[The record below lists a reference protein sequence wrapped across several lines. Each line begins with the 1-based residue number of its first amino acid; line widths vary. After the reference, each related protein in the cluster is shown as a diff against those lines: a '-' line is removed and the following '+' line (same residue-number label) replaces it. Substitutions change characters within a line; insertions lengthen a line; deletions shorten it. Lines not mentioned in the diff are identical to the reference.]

1 MSLIDKGNEIKKQ
14 KIQIMYSLV
23 FKMTYLFHLC
33 SGLQRLDV
41 FPESYPLYP
50 RSTLGNMFLQPSLN
64 RRHLKTLIDINA
76 VGIIVYVNRIWRPYC
91 CAVMEFLTR

>member
-23 FKMTYLFHLC
+23 FKMAYLFHLC